1 MCGIVGYI
9 GRQDAAPVVLEGLTR
24 LEHRGYDSAGV
35 AVLGARGIK
44 VAKQSGRVRDLT
56 TALPKRFA
64 GTTGIGHT
72 RWATHGPATDVNAHP
87 HQDESGRV
95 AVVHNG
101 IIDNSA
107 ALRAA
112 LTDDGVT
119 LASDTDT
126 EVIAHLVAR
135 SDADTLEGKVRDA
148 LGSVVGTY
156 GLAVLHADFPDRI
169 VVARNGSPLVV
180 GVGDK
185 EMYVA
190 SDLAAIVRHTTT
202 VAMLDDGEM
211 ATVTAAGFT
220 TMRHSDLS
228 STGKTA
234 TEVDIDASAYDAGDH
249 ESFMRK
255 EILEQPTTAQAVLRG
270 RLDDRFGTAHLGGL
284 DMDARD
290 LRAVRRVKILGCG
303 SAYYVG
309 QMGAALIEE
318 LARIP
323 ADAEA
328 ASEFRYRDPVIEPDT
343 LYVAVSQSGETIDTL
358 LAVQEVR
365 RKGGRCVGLV
375 NVVGS
380 AIARECDGG
389 IYLHAGPEVAVA
401 STKALTNMFLGFALL
416 ALQLGRVRDLSIADG
431 KRLVAGLERLP
442 GQIEEVLAGE
452 ADLIEVAQVA
462 GRGPQPL
469 LHRPRARLP
478 GGARGRAEVQG
489 DQLPARRGLP
499 DLRAQARPAGAH
511 RPRGADRRAGA
522 ARRADRA
529 QHRGAAR
536 DRRPPGPA
544 RRDHP
549 RRGRPRGG
557 PRPPDRRTPQRAG
570 ARPDPADHPAAA
582 AGLPRGAAPG
592 SRHRQAPQPGEE
604 RHRRVIDRPDPVR
617 KWTGRPLPHGVGKG
631 RAVENDPTSPAPC
644 PWFG

>member
-9 GRQDAAPVVLEGLTR
+9 GRQEAAPVVLEGLTR

-35 AVLGARGIK
+35 AVLGNRGIR
-44 VAKQSGRVRDLT
+44 VAKQAGRVRDLGD
-56 TALPKRFA
+56 ALPKRFA
-64 GTTGIGHT
+64 GVTGIGHT
-72 RWATHGPATDVNAHP
+72 RWATHGPATDANAHP
-87 HQDESGRV
+87 HTDEAGRV

-107 ALRAA
+107 ALRAE
-112 LTDDGVT
+112 LTDAGVE

-126 EVIAHLVAR
+126 EVLAHLVAR

-148 LGSVVGTY
+148 LGAVVGTY
-156 GLAVLHADFPDRI
+156 GIAVLHADFPDRI
-169 VVARNGSPLVV
+169 VAARNGSPLLV

-202 VAMLDDGEM
+202 VAVLDDGEL
-211 ATVTAAGFT
+211 ATVTAAGFS
-220 TMRHSDLS
+220 TMRHRDLVA
-228 STGKTA
+228 TGTTA
-234 TEVDIDASAYDAGDH
+234 SQLDVDAASYEAGEH

-270 RLDDRFGTAHLGGL
+270 RLDERFGTAHLGGL
-284 DMDARD
+284 DMDARE

-401 STKALTNMFLGFALL
+401 STKALTNMFLAFALL

-431 KRLVAGLERLP
+431 KRLVAGLEKLP
-442 GQIEEVLAGE
+442 LQIEEVLAGE
-452 ADLIEVAQVA
+452 ADLVEVAKELAEARSLFFIGRVRGFPVA
-462 GRGPQPL
+462 REGAQKFKEISYRHAEAYQTSELKHGPLALIDPEVPTVALVPHDELAERNVGALHEIEARKGPL
-469 LHRPRARLP
+469 VVITHEDVDL
-478 GGARGRAEVQG
+478 GEVS
-489 DQLPARRGLP
+489 ARRIVV
-499 DLRAQARPAGAH
+499 
-511 RPRGADRRAGA
+511 PRNEPELDPILLNVPLQLLAYHA
-522 ARRADRA
+522 A
-529 QHRGAAR
+529 QHLGH
-536 DRRPPGPA
+536 DI
-544 RRDHP
+544 DKP
-549 RRGRPRGG
+549 RNLAKSV
-557 PRPPDRRTPQRAG
+557 T
-570 ARPDPADHPAAA
+570 
-582 AGLPRGAAPG
+582 
-592 SRHRQAPQPGEE
+592 
-604 RHRRVIDRPDPVR
+604 
-617 KWTGRPLPHGVGKG
+617 
-631 RAVENDPTSPAPC
+631 VE
-644 PWFG
+644 